1 MSVWKT
7 FRERLTRSQNLLFTT
22 CWYCYPMQ
30 PSKQTCL
37 QVNVLIYVLYTF
49 WVTLSIVRPWSC
61 KMGSQW
67 PWKRAKVN
75 NKTFFYGTGQWVV
88 NFKSISIYPDW
99 LYIKYAQ
106 MQRKQRNTG
115 NSWNDLHR
123 SINTGLSANC
133 VNGLTLQDNH

>member
-1 MSVWKT
+1 MW
-7 FRERLTRSQNLLFTT
+7 
-22 CWYCYPMQ
+22 
-30 PSKQTCL
+30 
-37 QVNVLIYVLYTF
+37 YVLSEWPF
-49 WVTLSIVRPWSC
+49 ALCDLGLAKWVVSDLEKGRRSII
-61 KMGSQW
+61 KHY
-67 PWKRAKVN
+67 
-75 NKTFFYGTGQWVV
+75 FYGTGQWVV

-99 LYIKYAQ
+99 LYSKYAQ